1 MRSTTG
7 WAVFNPGS
15 PLTLWPFVRRD
26 LRDDDVA
33 VQIRYCGVCS
43 SDLHAVRH
51 GNPNDMPLVTGHE
64 MTGNVTAVGSNV
76 TGLNVGDVVAIGNV
90 VDSCG
95 ACPACTAGREN
106 WCFEYPTITYGGRD
120 RNDNT
125 WTQGGF
131 SGEYVARERFVH
143 ALPQGLDPA
152 SAAPLLCAGVTV
164 YAPLRR
170 WGASPGMTI
179 GIVGIGGLG
188 HLAIK
193 YAHALGAHV
202 VAFTT
207 SPGKAREAR
216 RLGADEAIVSTDRT
230 AMAST
235 DWGFDLIL
243 DTVGVPHSL
252 DPFLRA
258 LKLDGTL
265 VTVGAPDGDWQVN
278 PSSLRY
284 GEKRLTGSGGDGMR
298 MVSEMLD
305 FSAEHSITADI
316 ELLPVTEINTALDRL
331 ERGDVRYRFVV
342 DVAR

>member
-7 WAVFNPGS
+7 WAVFTPGS
-15 PLTLWPFVRRD
+15 SLTLWPFARRD

-33 VQIRYCGVCS
+33 VKIRYCGVCG
-43 SDLHAVRH
+43 SDLHAVRY
-51 GNPNDMPLVTGHE
+51 GNAYDMPLVTGHE
-64 MTGNVTAVGSNV
+64 MTGTVTDVGSNV
-76 TGLNVGDVVAIGNV
+76 TRLSVGDVVAIGNI

-95 ACPACTAGREN
+95 TCPACTAGREN

-120 RNDNT
+120 HIDNAL
-125 WTQGGF
+125 TQGGF
-131 SGEYVARERFVH
+131 CGEYVARERFVH

-152 SAAPLLCAGVTV
+152 GAAPLLCAGVTV

-170 WGASPGMTI
+170 WGAGPGMMI

-188 HLAIK
+188 HLAVK

-207 SPGKAREAR
+207 SPGKGREAR
-216 RLGADEAIVSTDRT
+216 TLGADEAIVSTDRT

-235 DWGFDLIL
+235 GWVFDLIL
-243 DTVGVPHSL
+243 DTVGAPHSL

-265 VTVGAPDGDWQVN
+265 ITVGAPNEDWQVN

-284 GEKRLTGSGGDGMR
+284 GEKRLTGSGGDGMS

-305 FSAEHSITADI
+305 FSAEQSITADI
-316 ELLPVTEINTALDRL
+316 ELLPVTEINTAFERL

-342 DVAR
+342 DMPW